1 MATAAM
7 RAGSRLTLEE
17 LHALPEDGNRY
28 ELIDGELFVTP
39 APTLR
44 HQDAAA
50 SLYVLLRSFARASGC
65 DAYLAPADITF
76 ATHTLVQPDLFIL
89 PRREDGSRAG
99 QFEDVG
105 RLLLAVEVIS
115 PSSRRT
121 DRNQK
126 RRLYQ
131 REGVPVYWIVDQ
143 EQRMVEVW
151 GPDGEAC
158 RVERESLELDLP
170 GAAAPLVITLP
181 AFFDSLLDS

>member
-1 MATAAM
+1 MATSAI

-44 HQDAAA
+44 HQDAAGR
-50 SLYVLLRSFARASGC
+50 LYRLIAPFAETSRC
-65 DAYLAPADITF
+65 DAYFAPADITF
-76 ATHTLVQPDLFIL
+76 ASHTLVQPDLFIL
-89 PRREDGSRAG
+89 PRRTDGVRAER
-99 QFEDVG
+99 FEDVG
-105 RLLLAVEVIS
+105 RLLLAVEVVS

-126 RRLYQ
+126 RRLYE
-131 REGVPVYWIVDQ
+131 REGVPTYWIVDQ
-143 EQRMVEVW
+143 EQRVVEVW

-181 AFFDSLLDS
+181 ALFDSLLDS

>member
-1 MATAAM
+1 MATSAI

-39 APTLR
+39 VATLR
-44 HQDAAA
+44 HQDAAGR
-50 SLYVLLRSFARASGC
+50 LYRLIAPFAETARC
-65 DAYLAPADITF
+65 HAYFAPADITF
-76 ATHTLVQPDLFIL
+76 SIDILVQPDLFIL
-89 PRREDGSRAG
+89 PRRADGARAER
-99 QFEDVG
+99 FEDVG

-121 DRNQK
+121 DRYRK

-131 REGVPVYWIVDQ
+131 REGVPAYWIVDQ
-143 EQRMVEVW
+143 EQRVVEVW
-151 GPDGEAC
+151 GPDGETC

>member
-1 MATAAM
+1 MATAAV

-17 LHALPEDGNRY
+17 LHELPEDGNRY

-39 APTLR
+39 APTLG

-50 SLYVLLRSFARASGC
+50 SLYVLLRAFARASGC

-76 ATHTLVQPDLFIL
+76 SSHTLVQPDLFIL

-99 QFEDVG
+99 RFEDVG

-126 RRLYQ
+126 RWLYQ
-131 REGVPVYWIVDQ
+131 REGVPAYWVVDTQ
-143 EQRMVEVW
+143 QRAFEVW
-151 GPDGEAC
+151 GPGSETC
-158 RVERESLELDLP
+158 QVERESVQLVLP
-170 GAAAPLVITLP
+170 RCAAPLVIHLP
-181 AFFDSLLDS
+181 AFFDTILDT